1 MDIDFLCIPSTFYIM
16 MSLKLLLDV
25 WLKFPLINIS
35 VENQKKNIILCL
47 MLLRINSLEI
57 IHMPKTFLHSF
68 STDKRWHDT
77 SR

>member
-35 VENQKKNIILCL
+35 VENQKKKHYFMFNA
-47 MLLRINSLEI
+47 S
-57 IHMPKTFLHSF
+57 
-68 STDKRWHDT
+68 
-77 SR
+77 